1 MSVHMLFS
9 GCVYVSVKMYVSI
22 LMSAQIYFLVTSAEM
37 CLYVLCLRKKRFHN
51 KDHSL
56 KSKQVNHVCTSF
68 LKLLL
73 VPSAGTGIIKEVPSR
88 IRATLSCG
96 TICLV

>member
-37 CLYVLCLRKKRFHN
+37 CLYVFM
-51 KDHSL
+51 
-56 KSKQVNHVCTSF
+56 
-68 LKLLL
+68 
-73 VPSAGTGIIKEVPSR
+73 SAEK
-88 IRATLSCG
+88 TLSQQVPLFE
-96 TICLV
+96 IQSR